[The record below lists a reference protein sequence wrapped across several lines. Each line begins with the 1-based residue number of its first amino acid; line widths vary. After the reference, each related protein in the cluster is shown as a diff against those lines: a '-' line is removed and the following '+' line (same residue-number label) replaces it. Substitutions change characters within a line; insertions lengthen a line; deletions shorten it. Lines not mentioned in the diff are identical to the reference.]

1 LWKTTLRK
9 GKINMLKAEIREL
22 KENIAKHINEFVEDA
37 ESAVETEKQDYAH
50 QISRKIAALK
60 EPYLRDILTA
70 AQTNSPLDKN
80 YTASDILTVLEE
92 LDDFINDL

>member
-1 LWKTTLRK
+1 
-9 GKINMLKAEIREL
+9 MLKAEIREL
-22 KENIAKHINEFVEDA
+22 KENIAKHINEFVEDV

-92 LDDFINDL
+92 LDDFVNDL

>member
-1 LWKTTLRK
+1 
-9 GKINMLKAEIREL
+9 MLKAEIREL

-37 ESAVETEKQDYAH
+37 KSEIEDRSH

-60 EPYLRDILTA
+60 EPYLRELLTA

-92 LDDFINDL
+92 LDDFVNDL

>member
-1 LWKTTLRK
+1 
-9 GKINMLKAEIREL
+9 MLKAEIREL

-37 ESAVETEKQDYAH
+37 KSAVEDRSR

-60 EPYLRDILTA
+60 EPYLREILTA

-80 YTASDILTVLEE
+80 YTASDILTVLED
-92 LDDFINDL
+92 LDDFVNDLEE

>member
-1 LWKTTLRK
+1 
-9 GKINMLKAEIREL
+9 MLNPEIREL
-22 KENIAKHINEFVEDA
+22 KENIAKAINQFVEDT
-37 ESAVETEKQDYAH
+37 SLTLETEQQEKSH

-80 YTASDILTVLEE
+80 YTASDILTILEE
-92 LDDFINDL
+92 LDDFVNDLDE

>member
-1 LWKTTLRK
+1 
-9 GKINMLKAEIREL
+9 MFKAEIREL

-60 EPYLRDILTA
+60 EPYLRELLTN
-70 AQTNSPLDKN
+70 AQTNSPLHKN

-92 LDDFINDL
+92 LDDFVNDLDE

>member
-1 LWKTTLRK
+1 
-9 GKINMLKAEIREL
+9 MLKAEIRVL
-22 KENIAKHINEFVEDA
+22 KEDLTQAVNQFVNDV
-37 ESAVETEKQDYAH
+37 ESAVETDKQDRAH

-92 LDDFINDL
+92 LDDFVNDLDE

>member
-1 LWKTTLRK
+1 
-9 GKINMLKAEIREL
+9 MLKAEIREL

-37 ESAVETEKQDYAH
+37 ESVVETEKQDYAH

-60 EPYLRDILTA
+60 EPYLRELLTN

-80 YTASDILTVLEE
+80 YTASDILTVLED
-92 LDDFINDL
+92 LDDFVNDLDE

>member
-1 LWKTTLRK
+1 
-9 GKINMLKAEIREL
+9 MLNPEIREL
-22 KENIAKHINEFVEDA
+22 KENIAKAINQFVEDT
-37 ESAVETEKQDYAH
+37 SLTLETEQQEKSH

-80 YTASDILTVLEE
+80 YTASDILTVLED
-92 LDDFINDL
+92 LDDFVNDLDA

>member
-1 LWKTTLRK
+1 
-9 GKINMLKAEIREL
+9 MLDQEIHEL
-22 KENIAKHINEFVEDA
+22 KKNLTITVNQFATAI
-37 ESAVETEKQDYAH
+37 ESTLESEQQEKSR

-80 YTASDILTVLEE
+80 YTASDILTILED
-92 LDDFINDL
+92 LDDFVNDLDD

>member
-1 LWKTTLRK
+1 
-9 GKINMLKAEIREL
+9 MLDQEIHEL
-22 KENIAKHINEFVEDA
+22 KKNITITINQFA
-37 ESAVETEKQDYAH
+37 TAIESTLETEQQDRSH

-80 YTASDILTVLEE
+80 YTASDILTVLED
-92 LDDFINDL
+92 LDDFVNDL